1 MAIRLIATDLDGTL
15 LQDDHCTV
23 AEEEINALAEAA
35 ERGAVHV
42 IASGRTWD
50 TLQDTARQV
59 KEVRYA
65 ILSNGAAWYRPA
77 DGTYELIGGIP
88 YPVWEP
94 CSRFL
99 RENGAVFEVYCRGK
113 SYLEKSDLP
122 RFVSPHLSEKFREEL
137 TRHITLVEGVE
148 SILEGK
154 EIEKISVLT
163 IPMPNC
169 ARVEEKLVLS
179 GDFEITTSIPGNM
192 EINRKGVDKGT
203 GLARL
208 CAELGISAEEVM
220 AFGDS
225 NNDLAM
231 LRWAHYSFAMGNG
244 VQEAKDAARFL
255 TKSNAEHGVAEA
267 IRRYVRK

>member
-1 MAIRLIATDLDGTL
+1 MRPRSRIPDCAVAVSYTHLDVYKRQDLDGTL

-35 ERGAVHV
+35 ERGVVHV

-113 SYLEKSDLP
+113 S
-122 RFVSPHLSEKFREEL
+122 LSLIHIYAGFLFRA
-137 TRHITLVEGVE
+137 V
-148 SILEGK
+148 
-154 EIEKISVLT
+154 
-163 IPMPNC
+163 
-169 ARVEEKLVLS
+169 
-179 GDFEITTSIPGNM
+179 F
-192 EINRKGVDKGT
+192 
-203 GLARL
+203 
-208 CAELGISAEEVM
+208 
-220 AFGDS
+220 
-225 NNDLAM
+225 
-231 LRWAHYSFAMGNG
+231 
-244 VQEAKDAARFL
+244 
-255 TKSNAEHGVAEA
+255 
-267 IRRYVRK
+267 RRP

>member
-1 MAIRLIATDLDGTL
+1 MAIKLIATDLDGTL

-23 AEEEINALAEAA
+23 AKEDLAALAEALA
-35 ERGAVHV
+35 QGIIHV

-50 TLQDTARQV
+50 TLQDTAQQT
-59 KEVRYA
+59 KDVRYA
-65 ILSNGAAWYRPA
+65 VLSNGAAWYRPK
-77 DGTYELIGGIP
+77 DGAYELTGGIP

-94 CSRFL
+94 CIRFL
-99 RENGAVFEVYCRGK
+99 RENGAVFEVYCEGK
-113 SYLEKSDLP
+113 SYLNITDLP

-137 TRHITLVEGVE
+137 IRHITLVDAVE
-148 SILEGK
+148 PVLEGK

-163 IPMPNC
+163 IPAPNC
-169 ARVEEKLVLS
+169 AGVEEKLVQS
-179 GDFEITTSIPGNM
+179 GEFEITTSIPGNM
-192 EINRKGVDKGT
+192 EINRKGVNKGT

-231 LRWAHYSFAMGNG
+231 LRWAHYSFAMGNA
-244 VQEAKDAARFL
+244 VQEVKDAARFL
-255 TKSNAEHGVAEA
+255 TKSNAEHGIAEA
-267 IRRYVRK
+267 IRRYIG